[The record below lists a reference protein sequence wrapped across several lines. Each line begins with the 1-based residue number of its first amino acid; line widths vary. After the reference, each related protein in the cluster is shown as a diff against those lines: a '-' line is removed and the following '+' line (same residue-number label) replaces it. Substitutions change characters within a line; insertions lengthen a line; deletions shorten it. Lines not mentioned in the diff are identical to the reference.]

1 MDIQRR
7 VRENGQTCAC
17 IRCREIRG
25 QSVSPEDLTLRDT
38 VYQAAYAEEHFLQ
51 FVASDDKL
59 AGYLRLSLPKAE
71 RPDVGIDELANA
83 AIIREIHIY
92 GQSLGV
98 GEEADGAAQHIGLG
112 KRLIER
118 AVEIA
123 AENRLPRL
131 AVIAAVGT
139 RGYYRKRGFRDGN
152 FYMIRDVFSDND
164 RGENSAIQ

>member
-1 MDIQRR
+1 MFGKYRF
-7 VRENGQTCAC
+7 NCC
-17 IRCREIRG
+17 SLFFNFKCPEIK
-25 QSVSPEDLTLRDT
+25 E
-38 VYQAAYAEEHFLQ
+38 QAYVILN
-51 FVASDDKL
+51 
-59 AGYLRLSLPKAE
+59 R
-71 RPDVGIDELANA
+71 
-83 AIIREIHIY
+83 
-92 GQSLGV
+92 
-98 GEEADGAAQHIGLG
+98 LG

-164 RGENSAIQ
+164 RGGNSAIQ